1 MSRHYIVYIFY
12 PFAEH
17 HQHHVFRKALAELP
31 LSHKQHWSSMSFFW
45 VWWDFF
51 GKQCYLQDF
60 SYTREIMT
68 KMKTKKTP
76 NSYKCK
82 RCIEKELKFT
92 CQRTYSILQV
102 ALYFQ
107 CFSLI
112 DPLTHLCSTLNN
124 VLTNQNYIFLTI
136 IQSPAFVSHLQASSS
151 MLAKSAFWTTCV
163 VKQEQDLSTFFFFF
177 LGKEV
182 FWQHV

>member
-1 MSRHYIVYIFY
+1 MGLVG
-12 PFAEH
+12 
-17 HQHHVFRKALAELP
+17 
-31 LSHKQHWSSMSFFW
+31 FFW
-45 VWWDFF
+45 QTMLSPGFQLHKRDYD
-51 GKQCYLQDF
+51 KD
-60 SYTREIMT
+60 EN
-68 KMKTKKTP
+68 KKTP

-163 VKQEQDLSTFFFFF
+163 VKQEQDLSTFFFFPWERKCS
-177 LGKEV
+177 GSMSRSCVKQDKEDTTLKYTHLV
-182 FWQHV
+182 IELISF